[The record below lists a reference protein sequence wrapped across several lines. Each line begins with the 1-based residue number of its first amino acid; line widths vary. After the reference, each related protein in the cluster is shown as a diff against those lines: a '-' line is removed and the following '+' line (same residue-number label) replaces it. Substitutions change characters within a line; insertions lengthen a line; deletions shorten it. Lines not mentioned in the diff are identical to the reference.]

1 MKTIVTFAAFI
12 FIFLLIAP
20 AQEETLIKNNN
31 KRTQRDQ
38 QQEAVYQ
45 PLEDPVPIHD
55 LYDGG
60 GGGYSPYFYYGDPS
74 GMYFS
79 EAWEDGSAGLIDGT
93 LMKGSFRYNIYLQ
106 KMEAVVEGDTFAFAE
121 SCELEWVQIGDRKF
135 IYSSF
140 VRSTYEVSN
149 TWFEVLCEGD
159 CVLLLRR
166 YIKYRVTDGDDDHS
180 NDQLYKLEEYYTRR
194 GEEVGERMYLS
205 KKSVLSQL
213 KNHRGQVND
222 FLKSEKLKL
231 KERDDLVKLFAY
243 YNTLD

>member
-20 AQEETLIKNNN
+20 AQEKPLIKNNN

-38 QQEAVYQ
+38 RQEIIYK
-45 PLEDPVPIHD
+45 PLEDPVAVND
-55 LYDGG
+55 LYNG
-60 GGGYSPYFYYGDPS
+60 GGGYSPYFYYGDPT
-74 GMYFS
+74 GMYFN
-79 EAWEDGSAGLIDGT
+79 EDWKDGAAGLVDGT
-93 LMKGSFRYNIYLQ
+93 LMKGSFRYNIYQQ
-106 KMEAVVEGDTFAFAE
+106 KMEAIVKGDTFAFAE
-121 SCELEWVQIGDRKF
+121 SCELEWVQIDDRKF

-149 TWFEVLCEGD
+149 SWFEVLVEGD

-180 NDQLYKLEEYYTRR
+180 NDHLYKLEEYYTRR
-194 GEEVGERMYLS
+194 GEEPGERMFLS

-213 KNHRGQVND
+213 NNHRGQVSD

>member
-20 AQEETLIKNNN
+20 AQEETLIKNNS

-60 GGGYSPYFYYGDPS
+60 GGYSPYFYYGDLT
-74 GMYFS
+74 GMYFN
-79 EAWEDGSAGLIDGT
+79 EDWKDGAAGLVDGT
-93 LMKGSFRYNIYLQ
+93 LMKGSFRYNIYQQ
-106 KMEAVVEGDTFAFAE
+106 KMEAIVKGDTFAFAE

-140 VRSTYEVSN
+140 VRSNYEVSN
-149 TWFEVLCEGD
+149 SWFEVLCEGD
-159 CVLLLRR
+159 CALLLRR
-166 YIKYRVTDGDDDHS
+166 YIKYRVIDGDDDDS
-180 NDQLYKLEEYYTRR
+180 NDQLYKLDEYYTRKDKA
-194 GEEVGERMYLS
+194 GAERLYIS
-205 KKSVLSQL
+205 KKSVLAAMQEHETEVCSFIKQ
-213 KNHRGQVND
+213 
-222 FLKSEKLKL
+222 EKLKL
-231 KERDDLVKLFAY
+231 KDQKDLVMLFAY
-243 YNTLD
+243 YNTLE

>member
-1 MKTIVTFAAFI
+1 MILCILWGLLKNTGLMKTIVTFAAFI

-38 QQEAVYQ
+38 PQEIIYQ

-55 LYDGG
+55 LYDG

-79 EAWEDGSAGLIDGT
+79 EAWEDGSAGLI
-93 LMKGSFRYNIYLQ
+93 
-106 KMEAVVEGDTFAFAE
+106 
-121 SCELEWVQIGDRKF
+121 
-135 IYSSF
+135 
-140 VRSTYEVSN
+140 
-149 TWFEVLCEGD
+149 
-159 CVLLLRR
+159 
-166 YIKYRVTDGDDDHS
+166 DGDDDHS

-213 KNHRGQVND
+213 KNHRGQVSD

>member
-38 QQEAVYQ
+38 PQEAVYK

-55 LYDGG
+55 LYDG

-93 LMKGSFRYNIYLQ
+93 LMAGSFRYNIYLQ

-180 NDQLYKLEEYYTRR
+180 NDQLYKLEEYYTRKDKA
-194 GEEVGERMYLS
+194 GAERLYIS
-205 KKSVLSQL
+205 KKSVLAAMQEH
-213 KNHRGQVND
+213 KTEVCD
-222 FLKSEKLKL
+222 FIKQEKLKL
-231 KERDDLVKLFAY
+231 KDQKDLVLLFAY
-243 YNTLD
+243 YNTLE